1 MRQALDLI
9 DRRIS
14 VCSWYTCRLDIDA
27 LTRLIVGHFVSSF
40 IDPRK
45 AEVAIL
51 ANLASLNFAWS
62 PDKRCVSGSI
72 ELLGVGVVNLLA
84 DRFTSE
90 PVADVV

>member
-1 MRQALDLI
+1 MRQVLDLI
-9 DRRIS
+9 H
-14 VCSWYTCRLDIDA
+14 CRLVDILSGGTPEIFDA

-51 ANLASLNFAWS
+51 ANLASLNFTWS
-62 PDKRCVSGSI
+62 PDKRCVAGSV

-84 DRFTSE
+84 NRFTSE